1 MDSTP
6 LSHRSEPKSRIKSAS
21 RLGRIG
27 DLIVENEESH
37 HLSLDLLPSPTPKK
51 TPSPS
56 KLSLRTP
63 NSVPLQ
69 ELLLL
74 SGSPLRKSRT
84 RLADR
89 LDMAEEPADPA
100 GSRRRCKSR
109 TAQMGLLGCAS
120 PRNAR
125 RSRRRSELEIR
136 EEKELGLAEEIGKL
150 RKRRHSG
157 RPKKEKLSLVLSLP
171 SSTSSPKAEDEDGG
185 NLDRIGLLIT
195 DLIMWRDVAKSTL
208 WFGFGTL
215 CILSSCFTRG
225 INFSIFSAISQ
236 LGLLLLGASFF
247 SNSISQRNNIE
258 KKRGLKLKEDDIFR
272 LARAILPATNLAI
285 SMTRELFSGEPSMTL
300 KVAPFLVL
308 GAEYG
313 HLITLWRLS
322 AIGFFISFTFP
333 KLYSCYSIQINQKV
347 ECLKWWVLETWG
359 ACSHKKIVAASAV
372 TAFWNLSSLK
382 TRIFTAF
389 ISLVILRYCRQ
400 HLGPKLEEGEAEE
413 GEQGQ
418 QQQQALVV
426 VGEGCPK

>member
-6 LSHRSEPKSRIKSAS
+6 PSHRSEPRSRIKSAS

-27 DLIVENEESH
+27 DLNVENEESS
-37 HLSLDLLPSPTPKK
+37 HLSLDLVPSPTHKK
-51 TPSPS
+51 TPSLS
-56 KLSLRTP
+56 KLSIKTP
-63 NSVPLQ
+63 NSLPLH

-74 SGSPLRKSRT
+74 SGSPRRKSRT

-89 LDMAEEPADPA
+89 LDMGEEPVDLA
-100 GSRRRCKSR
+100 GSRRRQCKSR
-109 TAQMGLLGCAS
+109 TTPMGLLGCAS

-136 EEKELGLAEEIGKL
+136 EEKELGLMEEIGKL

-157 RPKKEKLSLVLSLP
+157 RSKKEKLSLVPSMP
-171 SSTSSPKAEDEDGG
+171 SSTSSPKTEDEDGG
-185 NLDRIGLLIT
+185 NLDRIGQLIT
-195 DLIMWRDVAKSTL
+195 DLIMWRDVAKSSL

-215 CILSSCFTRG
+215 CVLSSCFTRG

-247 SNSISQRNNIE
+247 SNSINQRNNVE
-258 KKRGLKLKEDDIFR
+258 KKHALKLKEDDIFR
-272 LARAILPATNLAI
+272 LAKVILPATNLAI
-285 SMTRELFSGEPSMTL
+285 SKTRELFSGEPSMTL

-313 HLITLWRLS
+313 HLITLWRLC
-322 AIGFFISFTFP
+322 AIGFLISFTIP

-347 ECLKWWVLETWG
+347 VFLKWWVLETWG

-372 TAFWNLSSLK
+372 TAFWNLSTLK

-400 HLGPKLEEGEAEE
+400 HLAPKLEEGEE

-426 VGEGCPK
+426 VCPK